1 MNFIPRN
8 IELALKNYLKI
19 FPIVALTGPRQS
31 GKSTLLKN
39 TLASEY
45 KYVTFDDY
53 QMIELFSRDP
63 IGFFQTYNNKVIF
76 DEVHKVPEIFNY
88 LKIAVD
94 NDRQNYGKYI
104 LTASAQFQ
112 MMAKV
117 TESLAGRIGILN
129 LFSFDYFET
138 PAPLRHESIYK
149 GSYPEIIVR
158 NYDGNEQWY
167 SSYLETYVQR
177 DVRAL
182 SNVGEIRDFRRLV
195 QLLATRTSQIL
206 NMSEISKQLG
216 ISLSTIK
223 RWLSVL
229 EASFIIFLLPPY
241 YENLGKRITK
251 APKIY
256 FYDTGLVAFLTG
268 IQNEELYKKGPMFGS
283 LFENFVVSKIL
294 KREKHNATN
303 AELYYYRTNHGVEV
317 DLIIDRKHSKEVIE
331 IKNNS
336 TFRTKMIHGIEFLSE
351 ALKQNG
357 YLIYTGEDL
366 QISSNLFAL
375 NFDSYLIKK
384 LLNTN

>member
-1 MNFIPRN
+1 MPFIPRN
-8 IELALKNYLKI
+8 IESTLKGFLKI

-39 TLASEY
+39 SLSSHY

-53 QMIELFSRDP
+53 QMIELFNRDP
-63 IGFFQTYNNKVIF
+63 VGFFQTYDDKVIF
-76 DEVHKVPEIFNY
+76 DEVHKAPEIFNY
-88 LKIAVD
+88 LKLAVD

-104 LTASAQFQ
+104 ITSSAQFQ
-112 MMAKV
+112 LMQKV

-129 LFSFDYFET
+129 LFSLDYSET
-138 PAPLRHESIYK
+138 PENIRKASIYK
-149 GSYPEIIVR
+149 GSYPELVVR
-158 NYDGNEQWY
+158 DYIGCEQWY

-182 SNVGEIRDFRRLV
+182 ANIGEIRDFRRLI

-206 NMSEISKQLG
+206 NMSEISEQLG
-216 ISLSTIK
+216 ISIATVK

-241 YENLGKRITK
+241 FENLGKRITK

-268 IQNEELYKKGPMFGS
+268 IQNDELYHKGPMFGS
-283 LFENFVVSKIL
+283 LFENFIVSQIL

-303 AELYYYRTNHGVEV
+303 ADLYYYRTNHGVEV
-317 DLIIDRKHSKEVIE
+317 DLIIDRKNSKEVIE
-331 IKNNS
+331 IKNTS
-336 TFRTKMIHGIEFLSE
+336 TFRAKMIDSIEFLSDKLE
-351 ALKQNG
+351 HKG

-366 QISSNLFAL
+366 KISSKLSAV
-375 NFDSYLIKK
+375 NFDSFLKNCSIIK
-384 LLNTN
+384 